1 MSGSDHG
8 DVVAGNIRRL
18 RDSHALS
25 LSALARRSG
34 VAKATLSAIE
44 QGDGNPTIA
53 TLHSVAAA
61 LRIPVSQLLGPHDV
75 EGPRLVRGAGGSP
88 GTDDVPIES
97 FVPDGI
103 VELYDLRYQPGD
115 RFDFDAHR
123 AGVVE
128 RVLVQTGTVRIGPEG
143 ATEVLEAGD
152 YLTFTADRPHVYEVV
167 GDEVVRATLLVTYP
181 VPAPGDSPLHPETR

>member
-1 MSGSDHG
+1 MSGSDYG
-8 DVVAGNIRRL
+8 DVVADNIRRL
-18 RDSHALS
+18 RDGQALS

-53 TLHSVAAA
+53 TLHSLAGA

-75 EGPRLVRGAGGSP
+75 EGPRLVRGAGGAP

-115 RFDFDAHR
+115 RFEFDAHR
-123 AGVVE
+123 VGVVE
-128 RVLVQTGTVRIGPEG
+128 RVLVQIGTARVGPAD

-152 YLTFTADRPHVYEVV
+152 YLTFTADQPHVYETLD
-167 GDEVVRATLLVTYP
+167 DEVVRATLLVTYP
-181 VPAPGDSPLHPETR
+181 VSAPGDSPLHPDTR

>member
-8 DVVAGNIRRL
+8 DVVADNIRRL
-18 RDSHALS
+18 RDSQALS

-34 VAKATLSAIE
+34 IAKATLSAIE

-53 TLHSVAAA
+53 TLHSLAGA
-61 LRIPVSQLLGPHDV
+61 LRIPISELLGPHDA
-75 EGPRLVRGAGGSP
+75 EGPRLVRGAGGTP

-103 VELYDLRYQPGD
+103 VELYDLRYEPGD
-115 RFDFDAHR
+115 RFAFDAHR

-128 RVLVQTGTVRIGPEG
+128 RVLVHVGTARVGPED
-143 ATEVLEAGD
+143 ATEMLEAGD
-152 YLTFTADRPHVYEVV
+152 YLTFTADRAHVYETV